1 MSNRIRPD
9 AFPALPRRRTVAASA
24 MLATL
29 LAACAS
35 DKPAP
40 PLRPTAPV
48 VRPVTTAEVQ
58 MCRRQLADLGAGF
71 TPLGDLA
78 AGSCT
83 SSNAVTLY
91 RLAGDTA
98 PIAVTNVPRI
108 GCPLSQ
114 TVAAWARYGVDRAAR
129 QMLGSGLATIETFG
143 SYSCRNVAGTAR
155 LSAHSTASALDV
167 SGFVLEDGRRISVKN
182 GWDGGTEMERRFLRV
197 VQASACKRFGTV
209 LGPDYDA
216 AHADHFHVEM
226 GNGTFCR

>member
-9 AFPALPRRRTVAASA
+9 AFPALPRARTVVAAA
-24 MLATL
+24 ALAAL
-29 LAACAS
+29 VAACAS
-35 DKPAP
+35 DRPVSPPTGTPA
-40 PLRPTAPV
+40 
-48 VRPVTTAEVQ
+48 VRPATSAETQ

-71 TPLGDLA
+71 SPIGDLA
-78 AGSCT
+78 AGSC
-83 SSNAVTLY
+83 SSTNAVTLY

-98 PIAVTNVPRI
+98 PIGVTNVPRI

-143 SYSCRNVAGTAR
+143 SYSCRNVAGSER

-167 SGFVLEDGRRISVKN
+167 SGFVLADGRRITVKD

-209 LGPDYDA
+209 LGPDYNA
-216 AHADHFHVEM
+216 AHADHLHVEM
-226 GNGTFCR
+226 GNGSFCR